1 MAQKYLMA
9 LDYVD
14 LHANLVLKKHA
25 KKRPLGDIET
35 KHRYTP
41 TQPVLSCR
49 TVDID
54 VSGTRTYRPKSSA
67 DIISEQHALIHKIY
81 SKARNIASAPPRR
94 SKTPRKN
101 ATNDNNSQ
109 NKENNLKS
117 VEVQGRPLTSLS
129 QRPSDHTST
138 RTNTSNKRPKTTGQ
152 IKNNKTVHDSFMV
165 VHSDREL
172 IETRRSYRSL
182 TDKIHK
188 HWDPENHD
196 LNTGT
201 YQRGK
206 KPPGVPSVDSWLTF
220 SGSQTEQSQG
230 IVDAFAE
237 HVLESFL
244 DDSEESSDS
253 ETEDLE
259 TAGDYYNVEGGV
271 GSRIA
276 QQLQKGDKIRIGING
291 SLQSLDLKVKKW
303 SKEDSYVKPS
313 EDEECKENMAK
324 NDNMVIPLSWD
335 DQVQVS
341 EARILTPRGPPADK
355 ASQNM
360 CTSRPVVFTKLLP
373 DDLNSV
379 NGPSFAGK
387 KEGFRVKQR
396 KKTKPCIDGKERDN
410 KITVV
415 TIDSK
420 SEEEEQKIESLTVE
434 EVIKQNCDG
443 KNNEKQNGRH
453 DDGEK
458 HSVTFS
464 LAEPDGRGQEGLYS
478 PSKVSIVSSGSSEQR
493 HPKVK
498 PSQPTFSTKY
508 QEVDLDIIGTLSVP
522 NGQRPLSS
530 ESTGNPPSIYS
541 NKSLYTPKQSQGR
554 AGSARSSRSGLKS
567 AKSSQRSLGTS
578 SLVNMTGYRQ
588 NEAEYIQIATPV
600 KNPNP
605 AQQKKVSEYPP
616 QSMSSDMPRGHVT
629 YSGIREPV
637 PSPELEVEDENIEKS
652 EDPQPPTVQIKTVS
666 KPSAQALS
674 ISIPTG
680 EFTDS
685 ALNSPTRGAGP
696 DASPRVRRAKDMRD
710 EQIDQITTL
719 LVDAIIG
726 QNDDKT
732 AKS

>member
-1 MAQKYLMA
+1 MA

-14 LHANLVLKKHA
+14 LHASSILQKHA

-67 DIISEQHALIHKIY
+67 DIINEQHALIHQIY
-81 SKARNIASAPPRR
+81 TKARNIASAPPRR
-94 SKTPRKN
+94 SKTPRKSV
-101 ATNDNNSQ
+101 TIEENNQ
-109 NKENNLKS
+109 NKENTLKS
-117 VEVQGRPLTSLS
+117 VEIQGRPLTSHS
-129 QRPSDHTST
+129 QRPSEHTSKKS
-138 RTNTSNKRPKTTGQ
+138 NISNKRPKTTGQ
-152 IKNNKTVHDSFMV
+152 IKNNKLVHDKSVHDSFMI
-165 VHSDREL
+165 VHADRDL

-220 SGSQTEQSQG
+220 SGLQTEESQG
-230 IVDAFAE
+230 IVDAFA
-237 HVLESFL
+237 
-244 DDSEESSDS
+244 DA
-253 ETEDLE
+253 ETVGE
-259 TAGDYYNVEGGV
+259 YYNVEGSV

-291 SLQSLDLKVKKW
+291 SVQSQDFKVKKW
-303 SKEDSYVKPS
+303 MKEDSYIKPT

-324 NDNMVIPLSWD
+324 NENVMIPLSWE
-335 DQVQVS
+335 DQVQ
-341 EARILTPRGPPADK
+341 ATQAKILTPRGPPADK
-355 ASQNM
+355 VSQNI
-360 CTSRPVVFTKLLP
+360 CVTRPVVFTKLVP
-373 DDLNSV
+373 DQLNLEHSL
-379 NGPSFAGK
+379 SLAGK

-410 KITVV
+410 KVTVV

-420 SEEEEQKIESLTVE
+420 SREEELKIENLTVE

-443 KNNEKQNGRH
+443 KSVDRNVHHE
-453 DDGEK
+453 DGEK

-464 LAEPDGRGQEGLYS
+464 LAEPDGHDHENLYS
-478 PSKVSIVSSGSSEQR
+478 PSKISIVETVSSGSSEQR

-530 ESTGNPPSIYS
+530 ESTGIPPSLYGS
-541 NKSLYTPKQSQGR
+541 KSPYISKQFQGR

-567 AKSSQRSLGTS
+567 AKSSQQRSLGSS
-578 SLVNMTGYRQ
+578 SLINMTGYRPH
-588 NEAEYIQIATPV
+588 EPEYIQIATPV

-605 AQQKKVSEYPP
+605 AQPKKTPEYPS
-616 QSMSSDMPRGHVT
+616 QGISSEVPRSHMT
-629 YSGIREPV
+629 YSGTREPV
-637 PSPELEVEDENIEKS
+637 PSPELEPDESMIKSNNPVTPSVE
-652 EDPQPPTVQIKTVS
+652 IKPLS
-666 KPSAQALS
+666 KTSAQALS
-674 ISIPTG
+674 INIPTA

-685 ALNSPTRGAGP
+685 ALNSPTRAAGTET
-696 DASPRVRRAKDMRD
+696 SPQVRRAKDMRD

-726 QNDDKT
+726 QNGNDT

>member
-14 LHANLVLKKHA
+14 LHANSVLKKHA

-67 DIISEQHALIHKIY
+67 DIISEQHALIHNIY
-81 SKARNIASAPPRR
+81 TKARNIASAPPRR
-94 SKTPRKN
+94 SKTPRKSV
-101 ATNDNNSQ
+101 AKDNSQ
-109 NKENNLKS
+109 NKENNNLKS

-129 QRPSDHTST
+129 QRPSEHSSN
-138 RTNTSNKRPKTTGQ
+138 RGNTSNKRPKTTGQ

-165 VHSDREL
+165 VHADREL

-188 HWDPENHD
+188 HWEPENHD

-220 SGSQTEQSQG
+220 SGTQNEQSQG

-244 DDSEESSDS
+244 DDSEDSSDS
-253 ETEDLE
+253 EQEDLE
-259 TAGDYYNVEGGV
+259 TANDYYNVEGGV

-291 SLQSLDLKVKKW
+291 NIQSQDLKVKKW
-303 SKEDSYVKPS
+303 SKEDSYVKPE
-313 EDEECKENMAK
+313 EDEFKENMAK

-335 DQVQVS
+335 DQVQAS
-341 EARILTPRGPPADK
+341 EAKIITPRGPPIDRS
-355 ASQNM
+355 SQSL
-360 CTSRPVVFTKLLP
+360 CTSKPVVFTKLLP
-373 DDLNSV
+373 NDV
-379 NGPSFAGK
+379 NTGTASSMGNRK
-387 KEGFRVKQR
+387 DGFRVKQR

-420 SEEEEQKIESLTVE
+420 SEAEEKKIESLTVD
-434 EVIKQNCDG
+434 EVIKQNCDS
-443 KNNEKQNGRH
+443 KNKEKQNGH
-453 DDGEK
+453 HEDVEK

-464 LAEPDGRGQEGLYS
+464 LAEPNGHGQDGLYS
-478 PSKVSIVSSGSSEQR
+478 PSKISIVSSGSSEQR

-530 ESTGNPPSIYS
+530 ESTGNPPSIYG
-541 NKSLYTPKQSQGR
+541 NKSPYIPKQVQGR
-554 AGSARSSRSGLKS
+554 VGSARSSRSGLKS
-567 AKSSQRSLGTS
+567 AKSTQRSLGSS
-578 SLVNMTGYRQ
+578 SLVSMTGYRQ

-605 AQQKKVSEYPP
+605 GQQKKNTEY
-616 QSMSSDMPRGHVT
+616 QQQGMSSDVPRGHMA

-637 PSPELEVEDENIEKS
+637 PSPELELDDEFIENS
-652 EDPQPPTVQIKTVS
+652 EGPQPPSVQIKTII

-685 ALNSPTRGAGP
+685 ALNSPTRGTGT
-696 DASPRVRRAKDMRD
+696 DASPQVRRAKDMRD

-732 AKS
+732 SSS